1 MIGVLGNVL
10 FRVSDSRVLT
20 IRNMKQEI
28 SASWETMDR
37 IGLKPLT
44 EYSGPNLQAISF
56 EITLDASLGV
66 KPRMMLQML
75 ERMAEG
81 SEAYDLVLGRRLIG
95 KNKWVITKC
104 SAAYDVI
111 LRGGEI
117 YKATAS
123 LNLQEY
129 V

>member
-1 MIGVLGNVL
+1 
-10 FRVSDSRVLT
+10 
-20 IRNMKQEI
+20 
-28 SASWETMDR
+28 MDR

-44 EYSGPNLQAISF
+44 EYAGPNLQTISF
-56 EITLDASLGV
+56 EMTLDASLGI
-66 KPRMMLQML
+66 KPRVMLQTL

-81 SEAYDLVLGRRLIG
+81 QEAYELVLGRRLIG

-117 YKATAS
+117 YKATVN

>member
-44 EYSGPNLQAISF
+44 EYSGPNLQTISF

-66 KPRMMLQML
+66 KPRMMLQTL

-111 LRGGEI
+111 LRGGDI
-117 YKATAS
+117 YKATVS

>member
-44 EYSGPNLQAISF
+44 EYSGPNLQTISF
-56 EITLDASLGV
+56 EITLGASLGV
-66 KPRMMLQML
+66 KPRMMLQTL

>member
-117 YKATAS
+117 YKATVS

>member
-44 EYSGPNLQAISF
+44 EYSGPNLQTISF

-66 KPRMMLQML
+66 KPRMMLQTL

-123 LNLQEY
+123 LNLQEC

>member
-1 MIGVLGNVL
+1 VIGLLGDIR
-10 FRVSDSRVLT
+10 FRVSDKRVLT
-20 IRNMKQEI
+20 IRNLKREI
-28 SASWETMDR
+28 SASWNTMDR

-44 EYSGPNLQAISF
+44 EYTGPNLQTISF
-56 EITLDASLGV
+56 EMTLDASLGA
-66 KPRMMLQML
+66 KPRVMLRTL

-81 SEAYDLVLGRRLIG
+81 QEAYELVLGRRLIG

-117 YKATAS
+117 YKATVN